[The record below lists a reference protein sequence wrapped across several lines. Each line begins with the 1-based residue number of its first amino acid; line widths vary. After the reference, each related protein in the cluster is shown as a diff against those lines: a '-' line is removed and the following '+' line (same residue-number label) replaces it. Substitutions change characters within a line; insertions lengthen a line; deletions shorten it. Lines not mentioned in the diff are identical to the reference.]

1 MTYLQDKAVD
11 ALMRLMQSDN
21 PNPEQA
27 RDAVMAIAHAGQEL
41 ARNERNGELESKPFP
56 TVNRQLVKTRVGDA
70 AADGQKRQF
79 RVTWRRPDGQLDH
92 SVGEAVSAEHA
103 VWTVALMVAPE
114 SGWVSLVSVE
124 PVGA

>member
-41 ARNERNGELESKPFP
+41 AREERNRESQPFP
-56 TVNRQLVKTRVGDA
+56 RVNRQLVKTRVGDA
-70 AADGQKRQF
+70 AADGQKREF

-92 SVGEAVSAEHA
+92 RVGEAVSAEHA
-103 VWTVALMVAPE
+103 VWTVALMIAPE

-124 PVGA
+124 PAGA